1 MIQYVVWFELVVSI
15 KEFNYNIVPSENREF
30 IDIVND
36 VIASNKGCLITGI
49 AGTGKTYLANLLISE
64 LEKQG
69 KVVGKKIAPTNKAAS
84 HIKGETIHKFFMSLM
99 LSQNYEKK
107 LLKNLNNYDYI
118 VVDEISMVKEVF
130 YRFFTIIRRYAPKV
144 KFIIVG
150 DFEQFKPVEDTY
162 EGTYEY
168 SPALNLLC
176 DGQRVNLTTCKRSD
190 DELFSLYSNKEN
202 IKNINLEQFK
212 TTELTPLNIAYTH
225 KTRKQ
230 INKQCM
236 NKFKGDVDYLTCGP
250 SIYNKKTQD
259 VMIYKGLPIV
269 AYKNIQ
275 KENIFNSEVYHI
287 ISIDMNDKTFSFN
300 IGNEVK
306 TIKAH
311 EFKNIFY
318 PAYCITAHVSQGATF
333 HEKFTIHDWNH
344 PRMNMTAKY
353 VSLSR
358 ATKINNIQIN
368 I

>member
-1 MIQYVVWFELVVSI
+1 M
-15 KEFNYNIVPSENREF
+15 
-30 IDIVND
+30 
-36 VIASNKGCLITGI
+36 
-49 AGTGKTYLANLLISE
+49 
-64 LEKQG
+64 
-69 KVVGKKIAPTNKAAS
+69 
-84 HIKGETIHKFFMSLM
+84 
-99 LSQNYEKK
+99 
-107 LLKNLNNYDYI
+107 KNLNNYDYI

-130 YRFFTIIRRYAPKV
+130 YRFFTIIRRYAPKI

-176 DGQRVNLTTCKRSD
+176 DGHRVNLTMCKRSD

-236 NKFKGDVDYLTCGP
+236 NKFKGDVDYLTCGL

-287 ISIDMNDKTFSFN
+287 TSIDMNDKTFSFN
-300 IGNEVK
+300 IGDEVK
-306 TIKAH
+306 TINPFSH
-311 EFKNIFY
+311 
-318 PAYCITAHVSQGATF
+318 
-333 HEKFTIHDWNH
+333 
-344 PRMNMTAKY
+344 
-353 VSLSR
+353 
-358 ATKINNIQIN
+358 
-368 I
+368 